1 MSESYFSNMVQEMY
15 DLESTVEVQ
24 EWETSRFTAN
34 IALKNLQMLDAIAA
48 RFKTSRAS
56 IVEDALNHAVYSM
69 FISLDEKDREDLG
82 KQCDEQYLQ
91 KMKELAIAYN
101 GSYDHVGLGNWAT
114 LNYMIKES
122 EKESEKESGDA

>member
-1 MSESYFSNMVQEMY
+1 MSESYFSNMVQDMY
-15 DLESTVEVQ
+15 DLEATVEVH

-56 IVEDALNHAVYSM
+56 IVEDALNYAVCSM
-69 FISLDEKDREDLG
+69 FISLDERDREELC

-91 KMKELAIAYN
+91 KMKEFAQENN
-101 GSYDHVGLGNWAT
+101 GTYRRVGLGPWQAM
-114 LNYMIKES
+114 NYSINKHQEES
-122 EKESEKESGDA
+122 KDA

>member
-1 MSESYFSNMVQEMY
+1 MSESYFSNMIQEMY
-15 DLESTVEVQ
+15 DVEATVEVQ

-69 FISLDEKDREDLG
+69 FISLDEEDREQLG

-91 KMKELAIAYN
+91 KMKEVAQDNN
-101 GSYDHVGLGNWAT
+101 GTYEHAGLGNWAS
-114 LNYMIKES
+114 LNYAIRKSDEES
-122 EKESEKESGDA
+122 NNA

>member
-1 MSESYFSNMVQEMY
+1 MSESYFSNMIQEMY
-15 DLESTVEVQ
+15 DVEATVEVQ

-56 IVEDALNHAVYSM
+56 IVEEALNHAVYSM
-69 FISLDEKDREDLG
+69 FISLDEKDREELG
-82 KQCDEQYLQ
+82 KQCDDQYLQ
-91 KMKELAIAYN
+91 KMKEVAQENN
-101 GSYDHVGLGNWAT
+101 GTYEHAGLGPWAG

-122 EKESEKESGDA
+122 EKESGDA

>member
-15 DLESTVEVQ
+15 DLEATVELQ

-56 IVEDALNHAVYSM
+56 IVEEALNHVVYSM
-69 FISLDEKDREDLG
+69 FISLDEVDREQLG
-82 KQCDEQYLQ
+82 NQCDEQYLQ
-91 KMKELAIAYN
+91 KMKEVAEDNN
-101 GSYDHVGLGNWAT
+101 GIYDHEGYGNWAS
-114 LNYMIKES
+114 LNYVIKRADEGS
-122 EKESEKESGDA
+122 KDA

>member
-1 MSESYFSNMVQEMY
+1 MSESYFSNMIQEMY
-15 DLESTVEVQ
+15 DVEATVEVQ

-69 FISLDEKDREDLG
+69 FISLDEEDREQLG

-91 KMKELAIAYN
+91 KMKEVAEDNN
-101 GSYDHVGLGNWAT
+101 GIYEHAGLGNWAS
-114 LNYMIKES
+114 LNYAIRKADEDS
-122 EKESEKESGDA
+122 KDA